1 MSDELEKIMRA
12 NYEQVFKQLLLSAF
26 KSDPS
31 LAPEFVSQ
39 TIERQREIDS
49 EIKKRSEEMADALV
63 SKLKKRGYLEKEPD
77 DTELEALI
85 RSILEEFGT
94 KR

>member
-1 MSDELEKIMRA
+1 MSHELERIMKA

-31 LAPEFVSQ
+31 LTPEFVSQ
-39 TIERQREIDS
+39 TTERQREIDS
-49 EIKKRSEEMADALV
+49 EIKKKSGEMADVLV
-63 SKLKKRGYLEKEPD
+63 SKLKKRGYFEKEPD

-85 RSILEEFGT
+85 RSTLEEFGT